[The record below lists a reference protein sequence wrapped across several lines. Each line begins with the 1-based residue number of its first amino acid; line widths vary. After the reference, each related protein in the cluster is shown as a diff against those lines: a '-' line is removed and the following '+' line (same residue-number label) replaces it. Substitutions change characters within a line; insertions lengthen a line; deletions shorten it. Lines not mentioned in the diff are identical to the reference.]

1 MPVPSLT
8 ALVVKKGSK
17 ILSSSSGGTPGP
29 VSDTSIRAT
38 SLVGA
43 SAQPRP
49 RASSAV
55 RRRVEMVTTPA
66 PGSTTPR
73 MASRALT
80 ARFITAVSSWLLSAS
95 TTGRSRP

>member
-29 VSDTSIRAT
+29 VSDTSIRAI
-38 SLVGA
+38 SPAA
-43 SAQPRP
+43 SRQPMS
-49 RASSAV
+49 RAWASV
-55 RRRVEMVTTPA
+55 RRRVLMVTTPA

-80 ARFITAVSSWLLSAS
+80 ARFMTAVSSWLLSAR
-95 TTGRSRP
+95 TRGMSRP